1 MQNKQFYQNGNLDFN
16 DPMVQQCMKYLMNQ
30 MRMNQMMNPM
40 QMQQMMYQYQMN
52 NMFNN
57 MFMNP
62 MQLQMMYYMV
72 MNQMAQNNQINN
84 MNNVGGN
91 IPQNQNIYNDPNSSG
106 FRGNNNYNSNNNN
119 NNNLVELLPHG
130 DKTIVVGGNQ
140 GLIQN
145 RGLINIALNASS
157 GLKVIVPISPESTVN
172 KLILT
177 YAEKVGIPIN
187 ALGTKII
194 FLFNGMKLDIYSKE
208 QLKNVFKNAA
218 VITVFDQ
225 GGIIGA

>member
-1 MQNKQFYQNGNLDFN
+1 MKNNQFYQNGNLDFN
-16 DPMVQQCMKYLMNQ
+16 DPMVQQCMQYLMNQ
-30 MRMNQMMNPM
+30 MRMNQM
-40 QMQQMMYQYQMN
+40 
-52 NMFNN
+52 
-57 MFMNP
+57 MNP

-91 IPQNQNIYNDPNSSG
+91 IPQNQNIYNNQNSG
-106 FRGNNNYNSNNNN
+106 GYRGNNNYNNN

-208 QLKNVFKNAA
+208 QLKNVFKNGA

>member
-1 MQNKQFYQNGNLDFN
+1 
-16 DPMVQQCMKYLMNQ
+16 
-30 MRMNQMMNPM
+30 MNQMMNPM
-40 QMQQMMYQYQMN
+40 QMLQMMMQYQMN

-57 MFMNP
+57 MLMNP

-91 IPQNQNIYNDPNSSG
+91 IPQNQNIYNNQNSG
-106 FRGNNNYNSNNNN
+106 GNNNYNNN

>member
-1 MQNKQFYQNGNLDFN
+1 MKNNQFYQNGNLDFN
-16 DPMVQQCMKYLMNQ
+16 DPMVQQCMQYLMNQ

-40 QMQQMMYQYQMN
+40 QMQQMMMQYQMN

-57 MFMNP
+57 MLMNP

-91 IPQNQNIYNDPNSSG
+91 IPQNQNIYNNQNSG
-106 FRGNNNYNSNNNN
+106 GNNNYNNN

>member
-1 MQNKQFYQNGNLDFN
+1 MKNNQFYQNGNLDFN
-16 DPMVQQCMKYLMNQ
+16 DPMVQQCMQYLMNQ

-40 QMQQMMYQYQMN
+40 QMQQMMMQYQMN

-57 MFMNP
+57 MLMNP

-91 IPQNQNIYNDPNSSG
+91 IPQNQNIYNNQNSG
-106 FRGNNNYNSNNNN
+106 GYRGNNNYNNN

-208 QLKNVFKNAA
+208 QLKNVFKNGA

>member
-1 MQNKQFYQNGNLDFN
+1 MKNNQFYQNGNLDFN

-40 QMQQMMYQYQMN
+40 QMQQMMMQYQMN

-57 MFMNP
+57 MLMNP

-91 IPQNQNIYNDPNSSG
+91 IPQNQNIYNNQNSG
-106 FRGNNNYNSNNNN
+106 GNNNYNNN

-208 QLKNVFKNAA
+208 QLKNVFKNGA

>member
-1 MQNKQFYQNGNLDFN
+1 MKNNQFYQNGNLDFN
-16 DPMVQQCMKYLMNQ
+16 DPMVQQCMQYLINQ
-30 MRMNQMMNPM
+30 MRMSQMMNPM
-40 QMQQMMYQYQMN
+40 QMQQMMMQYQMN

-57 MFMNP
+57 MLMNP

-91 IPQNQNIYNDPNSSG
+91 IPQNQNIYNNQNSG
-106 FRGNNNYNSNNNN
+106 GNNNYNNN

-208 QLKNVFKNAA
+208 QLKNVFKNGA